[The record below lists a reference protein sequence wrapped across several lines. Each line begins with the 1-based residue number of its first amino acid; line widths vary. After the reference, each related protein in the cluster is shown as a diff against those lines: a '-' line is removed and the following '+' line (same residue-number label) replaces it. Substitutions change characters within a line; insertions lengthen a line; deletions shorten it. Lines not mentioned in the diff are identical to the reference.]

1 MRECFHS
8 ELAVESSA
16 KGIEDLVFLLCTVPD
31 YCQYYSMISEVG
43 RNEHTVPLMHV
54 TNGRVGRGL
63 PITPRATRVIE
74 STRRVFLNHLWEELL
89 IDVTGRE
96 IGLEPVFWVLVLI
109 VVSETRLL
117 LNLVIFIV
125 ANPDDNGW
133 VMTQPTNVVDRF
145 LSDGL
150 EQVGPGWVVSTAE
163 HKVLP
168 NQHTEFVAR
177 VVEAVILIDATTPH
191 SVNC

>member
-1 MRECFHS
+1 M
-8 ELAVESSA
+8 
-16 KGIEDLVFLLCTVPD
+16 
-31 YCQYYSMISEVG
+31 
-43 RNEHTVPLMHV
+43 
-54 TNGRVGRGL
+54 
-63 PITPRATRVIE
+63 
-74 STRRVFLNHLWEELL
+74 NHLWEELL